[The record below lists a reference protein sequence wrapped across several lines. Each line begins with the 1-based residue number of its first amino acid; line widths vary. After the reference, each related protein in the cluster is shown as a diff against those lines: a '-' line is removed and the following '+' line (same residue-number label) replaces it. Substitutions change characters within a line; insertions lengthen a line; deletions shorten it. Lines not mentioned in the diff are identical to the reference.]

1 MSRIHSLHSVS
12 VLVRRFNRGL
22 TKKSCQFLPTWRMKT
37 VQAFDSKNIFGAF
50 DFDFFYLIFK
60 MNIVSS
66 LLSILCRLHSMHRI
80 NCRILLFALLWGAG
94 YAAPF
99 LRAPHSQAGD
109 RLLINSDSLR
119 SHVKY
124 LADDALQG
132 RAVGT
137 AGSRQAAEYIR
148 GHLARWQL
156 QALAPL
162 SGYLQPVPL
171 HGSTALVT
179 SSLRFFL
186 TDRITDYTLNDDYLL
201 YQYGAQTFLPVP
213 LAMVFVGYGI
223 IAPEY
228 DYNDYQNLDV
238 AGKIVVFLSGEPP
251 SADPGFFEA
260 DELTLYAAAETKA
273 RIAISRGAAASVMI
287 ADPELVRD
295 QGWRRLQ
302 REFSFEHVTL
312 TQNASAHLF
321 LVLHPERANEL
332 FTGTAVSLAQV
343 LQWHHRHT
351 MHSLALQGKMSFHGE
366 FKQRDFVDHNVIG
379 MIAGDDKK
387 RRNEFIVVS
396 AHYDHLGISE
406 PVRGDSIYNGA
417 VDNSLGVAGVLELAR
432 CFALSPGRPQRS
444 ILFLF
449 TTAEEK
455 GLLGAEYFLS
465 HSPIPLYRMVAN
477 INLEGLAFIDRFREV
492 IGIGGEWSNLGEW
505 LRGTVA
511 EQGVTAVPMPRGFSA
526 MDALLHGDQ
535 LAFAR
540 AGIPCLLISEG
551 LVGETLLPQDMMRR
565 RLQWQ
570 RDYYHS
576 PQDDAQQP
584 INWAAAEQHA
594 AVLLHVLDRLSHS
607 AFEPEWVPQ
616 APFRAERMRSIA
628 EKR

>member
-1 MSRIHSLHSVS
+1 MLKPHLTAWTICWCLGIFSWPGQSQTSGSSV
-12 VLVRRFNRGL
+12 
-22 TKKSCQFLPTWRMKT
+22 PW
-37 VQAFDSKNIFGAF
+37 A
-50 DFDFFYLIFK
+50 
-60 MNIVSS
+60 
-66 LLSILCRLHSMHRI
+66 
-80 NCRILLFALLWGAG
+80 
-94 YAAPF
+94 
-99 LRAPHSQAGD
+99 
-109 RLLINSDSLR
+109 DSLR
-119 SHVKY
+119 RHVAF

-132 RAVGT
+132 RAAGSD
-137 AGSRQAAEYIR
+137 GSRQAAEYLA

-156 QALAPL
+156 QPLAPM
-162 SGYLQPVPL
+162 SGYLQSVPL
-171 HGSTALVT
+171 HGSTALAT
-179 SSLRFFL
+179 SNLRLFL
-186 TDRITDYTLNDDYLL
+186 SDRMADYKLNDDYLL

-238 AGKIVVFLSGEPP
+238 TGKIVVFLSGEPP
-251 SADPGFFEA
+251 STDPGFFQA

-287 ADPELVRD
+287 ADPDLVRD
-295 QGWRRLQ
+295 QGWQRLQ
-302 REFSFEHVTL
+302 REFCFEHVTL

-321 LVLHPERANEL
+321 LVLHPDRANEL
-332 FTGTAVSLAQV
+332 FAGAAASLAQV
-343 LQWHHRHT
+343 LQWHRRHT

-379 MIAGDDKK
+379 VIAGDDKK

-396 AHYDHLGISE
+396 AHYDHLGIGK
-406 PVRGDSIYNGA
+406 PVQGDSIYNGA

-432 CFALSPGRPQRS
+432 CFASSPRRPQRS
-444 ILFLF
+444 ILFIC

-477 INLEGLAFIDRFREV
+477 INLEGLAFVDRFREV

-505 LRGTVA
+505 LRETVI
-511 EQGVTAVPMPRGFSA
+511 EQGVTAVAMPKGFSA
-526 MDALLHGDQ
+526 MDALLRGDQ

-540 AGIPCLLISEG
+540 SGIPCLLITEG
-551 LVGETLLPQDMMRR
+551 LAGETLLPQDLMLR

-576 PQDDAQQP
+576 PQDDARQP
-584 INWAAAEQHA
+584 IYWAAAEQHVR
-594 AVLLHVLDRLSHS
+594 VLMHVISRLSHS
-607 AFEPEWVPQ
+607 AFKPEWLPQ